1 MNDKYLRQIFKTW
14 VQILENILFFL
25 IISQEYIETISG
37 RCEI

>member
-25 IISQEYIETISG
+25 IISQE
-37 RCEI
+37 